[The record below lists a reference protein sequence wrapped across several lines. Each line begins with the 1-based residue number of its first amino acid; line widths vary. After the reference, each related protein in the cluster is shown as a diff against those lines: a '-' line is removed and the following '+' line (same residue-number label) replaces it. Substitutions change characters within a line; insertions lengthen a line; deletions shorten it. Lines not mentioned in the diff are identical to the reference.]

1 MILSDKGWQDDTRFA
16 GPFPVFIGE
25 FLQDGACLAFYTM
38 PSKLG
43 EADVKKF
50 ILTASLI
57 LALTPSVGIA
67 AGDAASKAAEAGASK
82 ILTAMTADD
91 RDAACHASLKQASIL
106 LEKNDDK
113 TETGMSLRRKIDNA
127 YLFFAGRV
135 AARVPADKLA
145 GVVAAGKTSLSSVPA
160 DSQVYF
166 MFGCHAAFVEMFDK
180 L

>member
-1 MILSDKGWQDDTRFA
+1 MF
-16 GPFPVFIGE
+16 
-25 FLQDGACLAFYTM
+25 
-38 PSKLG
+38 
-43 EADVKKF
+43 KKF
-50 ILTASLI
+50 ILTASLM

-82 ILTAMTADD
+82 ILTAMNADD

-106 LEKNDDK
+106 LEKNNDK

-145 GVVAAGKTSLSSVPA
+145 GAVAAGKTSLSSVPA